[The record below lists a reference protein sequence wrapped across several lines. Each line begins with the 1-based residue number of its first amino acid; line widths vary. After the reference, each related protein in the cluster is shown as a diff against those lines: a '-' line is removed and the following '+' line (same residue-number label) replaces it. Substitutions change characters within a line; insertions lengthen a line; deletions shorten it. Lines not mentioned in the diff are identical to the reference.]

1 MNESI
6 RDSTIWT
13 SVRNLG
19 PRARVALA
27 LAIVEQMETVLQSHD
42 AIVELLR
49 QATDTGWRW
58 VLSSR
63 GSANDLYVPIPM
75 LLERVY
81 DVESDDQLRSAI
93 FAALS
98 ALYYAVWEIDR
109 ETPSRGRESLP
120 PLPGDVAES
129 SIDMLRE
136 SLDYMN
142 RALPDGSGNRWAA
155 STMEQLLEL
164 ERNNSPFTQSSI
176 ARVK

>member
-1 MNESI
+1 MS
-6 RDSTIWT
+6 
-13 SVRNLG
+13 LG

-27 LAIVEQMETVLQSHD
+27 LGIVEQMETVLRSCD

-49 QATDTGWRW
+49 RASATGWHW
-58 VLSSR
+58 ALTSK
-63 GSANDLYVPIPM
+63 GTANDLYAPIPM

-81 DVESDDQLRSAI
+81 DVESDDKLRAAI

-109 ETPSRGRESLP
+109 QTPGSERNALN
-120 PLPGDVAES
+120 PLPGDVAEV

-142 RALPDGSGNRWAA
+142 RAVPNGMSDQWTA
-155 STMEQLLEL
+155 STIERLQEL
-164 ERNNSPFTQSSI
+164 ERNSRPITQSSI
-176 ARVK
+176 ARAT